1 MYEEGEMKNICR
13 YFYAVLCMSFLVL
26 LFHNQ
31 GFAGKAKE
39 TAAIKVL
46 SIPAPAFEMP
56 GEMVAYTN
64 NGRLWLNSG
73 AAYVRAPLIL
83 PNKTRIKKVQLVCKD
98 NNPTGDLRLWLH
110 VLSNDLSESFT
121 MCLVESEDAAEGYR
135 IFTTTDI
142 KPNKIDNVKYNYF
155 LNLRLLGSDEDGYA
169 FIAAKVWYK
178 GSW

>member
-1 MYEEGEMKNICR
+1 MKKISS
-13 YFYAVLCMSFLVL
+13 FSVVVLFMFFLLSSF
-26 LFHNQ
+26 Q
-31 GFAGKAKE
+31 RPGFAGKAGE
-39 TAAIKVL
+39 TAAVKVL

-73 AAYVRAPLIL
+73 AEYVRAPLIL
-83 PNKTRIKKVQLVCKD
+83 PHKTRIKKVQLVCKD
-98 NNPTGDLRLWLH
+98 NNPIGDLRLWLH

-121 MCLVESEDAAEGYR
+121 MCLVESEDAAEGFR
-135 IFTTTDI
+135 VFTTTDI

-169 FIAAKVWYK
+169 FIAAKIWYK